1 VKILDSN
8 PKFSRFIHSVWLF
21 PILLTL
27 ILFTLT
33 AFKISGSSVGSY
45 YSYFYGNQ
53 KNRDLLGGRP
63 RGIRSDEWLVT
74 TPLTIAQKN
83 NNFQRIN
90 TNIGNGEDMS
100 LILDVPYKEWS
111 VVFKPQNLIF
121 FVLPLD
127 YAFAFKWWLLAYLL
141 ILSCYLFVISLD
153 SSKKTFAILLSLT
166 IYFSPFVQW
175 WYQSS
180 TLSSLFFSFFAITLL
195 LKIFEKKKGKHTYL
209 FSVLLAYVLT
219 CFLLILY
226 PPFQIPCMLAMLAFG
241 IGVLLKARKD
251 LPPKDYRLRL
261 FHVVC
266 AILAATL
273 LTLTFLK
280 TRINTVD
287 LIRNTAYPGHREQQS
302 GGFDLL
308 HTFAGHTSPNLQ
320 FGGKSR
326 FYAVVKNGLTN
337 QSEASNFIYIFP
349 FLFLPYLYLIYKR
362 LGGFNKDPLL
372 LSVNLCI
379 MAFLLWLFVGHNKL
393 MGQLTLLKMVPH
405 QRLLIGLGLLG
416 TIQLA
421 LFAVLYSKS
430 RKPLISLKKSL
441 VYALVIFIIELILG
455 ILVSKTMPGYISLL
469 RVMLFSIPIPAAIYL
484 LLSNKPEKALLFLLS
499 IGIVSTLI
507 IHPVYKDINVLENTK
522 LSNTIKETAAKKD
535 GAWITDEFIIENF
548 ASMNGA
554 KTFSGV
560 YTYPQFEIWKSL
572 REDTPIN
579 VYNRFAH
586 AVFSFDR
593 VIDQSVDTTISL
605 EGPDSI
611 KITTEP
617 CDSKLLGI
625 GVRFIMTIKK
635 LDEDEACINSVQE
648 ITYPNVSIYIYELR
662 NNVSAN
668 H

>member
-1 VKILDSN
+1 VKISDLS
-8 PKFSRFIHSVWLF
+8 PKLSRLIHSVWLF
-21 PILLTL
+21 PIVLTL
-27 ILFTLT
+27 ILITLT
-33 AFKISGSSVGSY
+33 ALKISGSSVGSY

-53 KNRDLLGGRP
+53 KNEDLLGGRP
-63 RGIRSDEWLVT
+63 RSIRSDEWLVT

-83 NNFQRIN
+83 NSFQRIN
-90 TNIGNGEDMS
+90 ANIGNGEDMS

-111 VVFKPQNLIF
+111 TVFKPQNLIF
-121 FVLPLD
+121 FALPLD

-153 SSKKTFAILLSLT
+153 SSKKVFAILLSLT

-175 WYQSS
+175 WYQSA
-180 TLSSLFFSFFAITLL
+180 TLSSLFFSFFTITLL

-209 FSVLLAYVLT
+209 FSILLAYVLT

-241 IGVLLKARKD
+241 IGLLFKAHKD
-251 LPPKDYRLRL
+251 LVSKDFLLRL
-261 FHVVC
+261 LHVLC
-266 AILAATL
+266 AILAAAL
-273 LTLTFLK
+273 LAFTFLK
-280 TRINTVD
+280 TRSNTVD
-287 LIRNTAYPGHREQQS
+287 LIRNTAYPGHREQLS

-320 FGGKSR
+320 FGSKSR

-337 QSEASNFIYIFP
+337 QSEASNFIYLFP
-349 FLFLPYLYLIYKR
+349 FLFLPYLYLLYKR
-362 LGGFNKDPLL
+362 LGGFNKDPIL
-372 LSVNLCI
+372 LSINLCI
-379 MAFLLWLFVGHNKL
+379 MVFLLWLFVGHNKL

-421 LFAVLYSKS
+421 LFAILYSKS
-430 RKPLISLKKSL
+430 KKPLISSKKSL
-441 VYALVIFIIELILG
+441 VYATAVLITELTLG
-455 ILVSKTMPGYISLL
+455 ILVSKTMPGYVSLF
-469 RVMLFSIPIPAAIYL
+469 RVLLFSIPVAASIYL
-484 LLSNKPEKALLFLLS
+484 LLRNKPEKALLFLLS
-499 IGIVSTLI
+499 IGIMSTLA
-507 IHPVYKDINVLENTK
+507 IHPVYRDINILENTK
-522 LSNTIKETAAKKD
+522 LSNIIRDTATKKD

-554 KTFSGV
+554 KTLSGV
-560 YTYPQFEIWKSL
+560 YTYPQLEVWRSL
-572 REDTPIN
+572 KEDTPID
-579 VYNRFAH
+579 VYNRYAH

-593 VIDQSVDTTISL
+593 VMNQTVDTKISL

-617 CDSKLLGI
+617 CNSKLLEV
-625 GVRFIMTIKK
+625 GVRFIMTTEK
-635 LDEDEACINSVQE
+635 LATDEPCVSSVQD

-662 NNVSAN
+662 GDINTNP
-668 H
+668 